1 MATGYRFPENPGRI
15 PTVAGPQSSMFKNL
29 TFNVIDVET
38 ANYHPSTICQIGLVE
53 VRQGRVSCSHS
64 ILIDP
69 ETSFTS
75 RNIQIHGIR
84 PEHVRGAPTFCDI
97 YAELYDLLVDQVLA
111 SHTPFDRIALE
122 GAARRYGLPI
132 LPVRWLD
139 SAAIARQ
146 AWPERYRQRGY
157 RLAKVAGDLG
167 ITFRHHDARE
177 DAWAAAAIVLHA
189 CLQTGRDIDDW
200 LETAGHVR
208 ATK

>member
-1 MATGYRFPENPGRI
+1 MSR
-15 PTVAGPQSSMFKNL
+15 NL

-38 ANYHPSTICQIGLVE
+38 ANSHPSSICQIGLVE
-53 VRQGRVSCSHS
+53 VRQGKVSCSHS

-69 ETSFTS
+69 ETSF
-75 RNIQIHGIR
+75 RRPNVQLHGIG
-84 PEHVRGAPTFCDI
+84 PVQVRGAPAFCDVFPK
-97 YAELYDLLVDQVLA
+97 LYDLLEDQVLA
-111 SHTPFDRIALE
+111 SHTPFDRVALD

-132 LPVRWLD
+132 LPARWLD

-157 RLAKVAGDLG
+157 RLAKVAADLG

-200 LETAGHVR
+200 LALAGHGR
-208 ATK
+208 AAH